1 MKAVVWHG
9 KTNLSVD
16 EVPDPKLEEPTDIIL
31 KVTSSAI
38 CGSDLHLY
46 GGYIPTMEDGDIMG
60 HEFMGEVVEKGSAVN
75 HVEIGDRVVVPFNI
89 SCGDC
94 FFCKRELYSLCDR
107 SNRNAEI
114 AAKLMGYSPAGLIG
128 YTHMLG
134 GYPGGQAQFI
144 RVPYAHFGA
153 FKVPDSLPDE
163 KVLFLGDIF
172 STGYMAAENCAIE
185 PTDTVAIWG
194 AGPVGQFAA
203 KSAQLLG
210 AKQVIIIDRLP
221 ERLEMAE
228 RFSNAKAINFHDSDK
243 LIEELRDLTEGRG
256 PDKTI
261 DAVGLEAHSEGL
273 QGAYDKVKHVVKAE
287 TDRISALREIIIN
300 TRKGGV
306 VSIAGV
312 YGGVADKFP
321 VGPMMNKAL
330 TIRQGQ
336 THTHKYV
343 KPLLERIERGEL
355 DPSAIITHTLPLSE
369 APTAYDM
376 FREKKDGCVKV
387 VLKPWEG

>member
-16 EVPDPKLEEPTDIIL
+16 EVPDPKVEDPTDIIL
-31 KVTSSAI
+31 KVTTAAI

-60 HEFMGEVVEKGSAVN
+60 HEFMGEVVEKGSAVS
-75 HVEIGDRVVVPFNI
+75 HVEVGDRVVVPFNMA
-89 SCGDC
+89 CGDC
-94 FFCKRELYSLCDR
+94 FFCKRELYSLCDKT
-107 SNRNAEI
+107 NRNYEL
-114 AAKLMGYSPAGLIG
+114 AAKLMGYSPSGLFG

-134 GYPGGQAQFI
+134 GYPGGQAQYV
-144 RVPYAHFGA
+144 RVPFAHFGV
-153 FKVPDSLPDE
+153 FKMPEGIPDE
-163 KVLFLGDIF
+163 KLLFLGDIL
-172 STGYMAAENCAIE
+172 STGYMAAENCTIQ
-185 PTDTVAIWG
+185 TDETVAIWG
-194 AGPVGQFAA
+194 AGPVGLFAA

-210 AKQVIIIDRLP
+210 AKQIIIIDRVK
-221 ERLEMAE
+221 ERLTMAE
-228 RFSNAKAINFHDSDK
+228 ANIPGVKAINFHESDK
-243 LIEELRDLTEGRG
+243 LIEELRDLTDGRG

-273 QGAYDKVKHVVKAE
+273 QGMYDKAKHMVKAE
-287 TDRISALREIIIN
+287 TDRIGALREIIIN
-300 TRKGGV
+300 TRKGGT

-336 THTHKYV
+336 THTHRYV
-343 KPLLERIERGEL
+343 KPLLARIESGDI
-355 DPSAIITHTLPLSE
+355 DPSFVITHSLPISE
-369 APTAYDM
+369 APNGYDM
-376 FREKKDGCVKV
+376 FREKKDGCIKV
-387 VLKPWEG
+387 VLKPWG